1 MLDYLFTKSEFKD
14 ILVFKGGT
22 SLSKSYNLINRMSED
37 IDLILNW
44 KILGEAYNLDLW
56 ENDKS
61 ISKNK
66 INKNK
71 KEILEKTNDYLINE
85 FTPKLSKG
93 IKEDLGF
100 EIKISYAYENDAV
113 VIYVDYP
120 KTVKDDYLLDVV
132 KLEIGPLAAL
142 TPTKLTNIKPYCFE
156 DFKQL
161 FKTKEIQVITV
172 TPERSFWE
180 KATIL
185 HREALRPNIKSM
197 PLRYFRHYY
206 DLFMLGKSVYKNNAL
221 KDIQLLKAVV
231 HFKEKFYKET
241 WMNYEE
247 IFDKGI
253 RLVPDEFRYEEL
265 KKDYNK
271 MKEMIQELVPFED
284 IINYLKVLEKEI
296 NEII

>member
-1 MLDYLFTKSEFKD
+1 
-14 ILVFKGGT
+14 
-22 SLSKSYNLINRMSED
+22 MSED

-44 KILGEAYNLDLW
+44 RLLGKEYNLDSW
-56 ENDKS
+56 EKDET

-66 INKNK
+66 LNKIK
-71 KEILEKTNDYLINE
+71 KEVLTKTNEYLINE
-85 FTPKLSKG
+85 FAPKLANG

-100 EIKISYAYENDAV
+100 EIKVSCIDENGAI

-132 KLEIGPLAAL
+132 KLEIGTISAL
-142 TPTKLTNIKPYCFE
+142 TPTKIIDIKPYCFE
-156 DFKQL
+156 EFKQI
-161 FKTKEIQVITV
+161 FKTETIKVETV

-185 HREALRPNIKSM
+185 HREALRPNTKLM
-197 PLRYFRHYY
+197 PIRYFRHYY
-206 DLFMLGKSVYKNNAL
+206 DLFMLGKSSYKDTAIS
-221 KDIQLLKAVV
+221 DIHLLKSVV

-247 IFDKGI
+247 IFKNGI
-253 RLVPDEFRYEEL
+253 RFIPDEYRFEEL

-271 MKEMIQELVPFED
+271 MREMIQEIVPFEE
-284 IINYLKVLEKEI
+284 IIDYLKKLEEEI
-296 NEII
+296 NSIII